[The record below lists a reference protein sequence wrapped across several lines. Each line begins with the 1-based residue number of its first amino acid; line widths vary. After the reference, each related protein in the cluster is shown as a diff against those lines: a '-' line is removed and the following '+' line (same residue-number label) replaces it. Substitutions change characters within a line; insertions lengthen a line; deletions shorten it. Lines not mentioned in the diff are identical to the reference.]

1 MMNKYFTDEEI
12 TVDDLY
18 FICYM
23 IERVARKL
31 HQRNRYVVNIIGKDE
46 LYHLISCANVLH
58 CENPEKVEE
67 EWIENY
73 KLDKGD
79 FDITK
84 VDEELADKI
93 PAALDMGAV
102 YQRLISDTL
111 DEDEDYV
118 TVPEG
123 IAHYLEHKLFED
135 YVDGIIR
142 VYNNDICDTI
152 DNYNCSA
159 FYEPSYVIARAY
171 QNGGF

>member
-1 MMNKYFTDEEI
+1 MMNKYFPDEEI
-12 TVDDLY
+12 AVDDLY
-18 FICYM
+18 FICNM
-23 IERVARKL
+23 IERVARNL
-31 HQRNRYVVNIIGKDE
+31 HQRNRYVVNVIGKDE

-58 CENPEKVEE
+58 CENPDKVET

-79 FDITK
+79 FDITN
-84 VDEELADKI
+84 VDKELAERI
-93 PAALDMGAV
+93 PTPLEMGAV

-111 DEDEDYV
+111 DE
-118 TVPEG
+118 G
-123 IAHYLEHKLFED
+123 ED

-142 VYNNDICDTI
+142 VYNNEICDTI

-171 QNGGF
+171 RNGGF